1 MNKQRKTS
9 HILNVFQYDA
19 DGHVVLPASLALGI
33 APTGED
39 NSAKVPTTAWVRSI
53 IGTTGASYVPT
64 GRTITI
70 NGTSYDLSSNRSW
83 SIDTGVLT
91 ASAGSGISVSVVS
104 QNLNIVNTGL
114 LTATSGS
121 GISVSTVNQNLNIV
135 NTGLLTATAGAGISV
150 STVSQNLNIVNTGLL
165 TATAGSGITV
175 SVVNQNLNVVNTG
188 ILTASAGSGI
198 SLTVVGQNLN
208 VVNTGV
214 LTASAGAGI
223 SLSIV
228 DGNLNVVNTITNN
241 NQLTNGAAYITSSA
255 LTGYA
260 TETYVGTQI
269 SNLVDAAPGTLDT
282 LNELAAA
289 LGDDP
294 NFATTVSTSIGT
306 KVPQTRTLTINGTSY
321 DLTANRSW
329 TINSMVY
336 PSAGIALSTG
346 TAWGTSIT
354 DNSANWNTA
363 YGWGNHA
370 SAGYAASSHTHSIA
384 NVTGLQTALDGKQA
398 SGSYAASSHSH
409 IISDVT
415 GLQTALDGKQASLGY
430 TPYNATNPN
439 GYITGISFAN
449 VSSKPTTISGYG
461 ITDAITTGNIASQSV
476 SYASSTNLLNSLS
489 NYVWSASTL
498 PSGYNAGIQTSFVSA
513 SEGFPSYGS
522 VLTNRTYTGSE
533 GGTLQ
538 LFTPYGPAYGGTRLG
553 FRSGIYETGAW
564 SGWKYL
570 LNDSSDPYAANM
582 NQYVRTTDN
591 VNFNTVTI
599 SGKITT
605 AVTNGTIIS
614 HGSMTD
620 AFGYNNSYG
629 TYIGSAVGGTYY
641 IYGNGQMYNNGTI
654 VTLYHTGNIPTWN
667 QNTTGTAGS
676 ISGYNN
682 PTAAATAN
690 TIVYRDGSGHI
701 TGNYILGSYF
711 NSSAG
716 NSENPTIGQIWT
728 QSTGDNYLRKSTPAH
743 LISQLGLVTGGSS
756 PTFTEVYADNW
767 FRNNG
772 SNEGLY
778 NQVTTQHLSS
788 NTNGYW
794 DMSSTTSVSSIR
806 FYTGGHMSALRG
818 YVYANTSNEIGF
830 LNSGGSW
837 GLRMDNNYNV
847 QIYGQLTV
855 GSGTSSDIYMTD
867 TDESTRRIHTNS
879 GRIGFLNTSNNW
891 GAYCDNS
898 GNWFS
903 DHSMRAPIFY
913 DSNDT
918 TYYLDPNSS
927 TALFSNGVVV
937 AGNQGFQSRFYAN
950 GRNRIWSFYNS
961 DNYGISYF
969 QGGPDYIGL
978 HFGNPTQ
985 AASQFWVSDSG
996 IAQASGSMR
1005 APIFYDS
1012 NDTAYYLNPAGGS
1025 RLRNLYVGDSGDDW
1039 SDPGGWG
1046 TQVRFSNGPHVR
1058 FVLHARSPGIE
1069 AGMYV
1074 HTPGSVYIGSYT
1086 SHDVSMMYAGNRK
1099 MQITNSY
1106 IYTDVYLEAAGSLRA
1121 PIFYD
1126 SNDTGYYGDFASTSR
1141 MNNIILGSAYT
1152 PSYQGQLVLG
1162 HTSYNFNFLNGSWAS
1177 SVTAGILANCADEY
1191 EFAIHD
1197 SGNSVESL
1205 FIYQSSTGRIL
1216 MGRDI
1221 GWGSTPI
1228 QAAADFRAPQFRFT
1242 NSGNSAY
1249 FTGDTGW
1256 GARIYTDSG
1265 YIWFGPA
1272 NSSYAHIYTDRG
1284 QFYFN
1289 ADILINGT
1297 SLVKNDGGSYGISI
1311 SGNAGSVGGYS
1322 VSSLLKLNEWN
1333 GNVYLHT
1340 DGRIYGT
1347 IFYDANNDGY
1357 YLNPNG
1363 TSSIVNLHVQGGGY
1377 ASNAWSS
1384 SSGNE
1389 AVRVYAPGGA
1399 SASWDGGITGAFRI
1413 KLPQRANNTMWSM
1426 TVRIYN
1432 YSTNQTAEYTMG
1444 NYSYDQGGYNS
1455 SAHFIGA
1462 ASAPVYNVR
1471 FGNQDGVDC
1480 VWIGETSTSWSYP
1493 VVSVIDFQG
1502 GFRSGN
1508 ASTWDDGWNIT
1519 YVTSFGTVATTIYPS
1534 VKFGNVNAGD
1544 IGAASVS
1551 ASNVYASSDVRGNDV
1566 YTTGGWFRN
1575 HTNSNGIYWSSTGW
1589 HLYPKDGSDF
1599 YLRSG
1604 SSDASIQFMRG
1615 GTASNY
1621 IHNASDNAIGFLS
1634 TGRSWILRVDNS
1646 GNTTAS
1652 GDVTAY
1658 SDKRLKSDI
1667 TPINDALEKVLKL
1680 NGVSYKRIDLEDK
1693 STKIGFI
1700 AQDVKEI
1707 VPEVVSVQA
1716 DTLAGINDRHSIDY
1730 GKMVALLTEAIKE
1743 QQKQI
1748 EELQNKLDNVLS
1760 SR

>member
-19 DGHVVLPASLALGI
+19 DGHVVLPASLTLGI

-39 NSAKVPTTAWVRSI
+39 NSGKVPTTAWVRSI

-198 SLTVVGQNLN
+198 SLSVVGQNLN

-214 LTASAGAGI
+214 LTATAGAGI

-241 NQLTNGAAYITSSA
+241 NQLTNGAGYITSSA

-260 TETYVGTQI
+260 TETYVGTAI

-522 VLTNRTYTGSE
+522 VLTNRTYTGSQ

-654 VTLYHTGNIPTWN
+654 VTLLH
-667 QNTTGTAGS
+667 
-676 ISGYNN
+676 
-682 PTAAATAN
+682 
-690 TIVYRDGSGHI
+690 
-701 TGNYILGSYF
+701 
-711 NSSAG
+711 
-716 NSENPTIGQIWT
+716 
-728 QSTGDNYLRKSTPAH
+728 
-743 LISQLGLVTGGSS
+743 
-756 PTFTEVYADNW
+756 
-767 FRNNG
+767 
-772 SNEGLY
+772 
-778 NQVTTQHLSS
+778 SS
-788 NTNGYW
+788 NY
-794 DMSSTTSVSSIR
+794 SSYALPLS
-806 FYTGGHMSALRG
+806 GGTLS
-818 YVYANTSNEIGF
+818 NTLNIG
-830 LNSGGSW
+830 SGGSTNASLLNITGGTHNQVNITNGSGW
-837 GLRMDNNYNV
+837 GLLLGYCNEGSVSGYHGPYSAALINV
-847 QIYGQLTV
+847 QDGPLHLGTGNSSRAVVTQYGQLLINAASSGY
-855 GSGTSSDIYMTD
+855 GSNLYGYNLGMRGNSTQAYISVALSGQTLDTQGLIIGLDTTAARFHVRDSKTIIFANADVERMTLDTSANLVVNGSV
-867 TDESTRRIHTNS
+867 
-879 GRIGFLNTSNNW
+879 
-891 GAYCDNS
+891 
-898 GNWFS
+898 
-903 DHSMRAPIFY
+903 RAPIFY
-913 DSNDT
+913 DT
-918 TYYLDPNSS
+918 
-927 TALFSNGVVV
+927 
-937 AGNQGFQSRFYAN
+937 
-950 GRNRIWSFYNS
+950 
-961 DNYGISYF
+961 
-969 QGGPDYIGL
+969 
-978 HFGNPTQ
+978 
-985 AASQFWVSDSG
+985 
-996 IAQASGSMR
+996 
-1005 APIFYDS
+1005 

-1058 FVLHARSPGIE
+1058 FVLHARTPGIE

-1074 HTPGSVYIGSYT
+1074 HTPSSVYIGSYT
-1086 SHDVSMMYAGNRK
+1086 AHSVNMMVGGNSRLLIEDGRVYSH
-1099 MQITNSY
+1099 
-1106 IYTDVYLEAAGSLRA
+1106 VYMEAAGSMRA

-1126 SNDTGYYGDFASTSR
+1126 SNDTGYYLDPAGYSNLGRLRTNSSVNDSGTGAIYGRNHAYDTIEIRGYGSELMIGSQGTDIHINYRTCNSGISGHTPVNWYWRAGASNNYSNHYFGEVYANGWFRTTGSQGLYNPTNDAHFYPNTASYGSWRIDGSKNGWHGLHFASGSTLM
-1141 MNNIILGSAYT
+1141 MNGNETGVHREGYGWQWRWDNGTFYIHGNSYGGGTGYAVITAGNIGSQSV
-1152 PSYQGQLVLG
+1152 SY
-1162 HTSYNFNFLNGSWAS
+1162 AS
-1177 SVTAGILANCADEY
+1177 SAGSVAWTNVSGRPTA
-1191 EFAIHD
+1191 
-1197 SGNSVESL
+1197 V
-1205 FIYQSSTGRIL
+1205 SSF
-1216 MGRDI
+1216 
-1221 GWGSTPI
+1221 S
-1228 QAAADFRAPQFRFT
+1228 
-1242 NSGNSAY
+1242 N
-1249 FTGDTGW
+1249 
-1256 GARIYTDSG
+1256 DSG
-1265 YIWFGPA
+1265 YVTSGGEI
-1272 NSSYAHIYTDRG
+1272 NRSYRG
-1284 QFYFN
+1284 IIQ
-1289 ADILINGT
+1289 DTRGGQR
-1297 SLVKNDGGSYGISI
+1297 SPNDYDDYRVSWEFTNQIV
-1311 SGNAGSVGGYS
+1311 SGWHSVMTLQG
-1322 VSSLLKLNEWN
+1322 W
-1333 GNVYLHT
+1333 H
-1340 DGRIYGT
+1340 
-1347 IFYDANNDGY
+1347 DGY
-1357 YLNPNG
+1357 
-1363 TSSIVNLHVQGGGY
+1363 
-1377 ASNAWSS
+1377 AAWQIIGPS
-1384 SSGNE
+1384 
-1389 AVRVYAPGGA
+1389 
-1399 SASWDGGITGAFRI
+1399 D
-1413 KLPQRANNTMWSM
+1413 
-1426 TVRIYN
+1426 
-1432 YSTNQTAEYTMG
+1432 
-1444 NYSYDQGGYNS
+1444 
-1455 SAHFIGA
+1455 SAHE
-1462 ASAPVYNVR
+1462 N
-1471 FGNQDGVDC
+1471 
-1480 VWIGETSTSWSYP
+1480 W
-1493 VVSVIDFQG
+1493 
-1502 GFRSGN
+1502 
-1508 ASTWDDGWNIT
+1508 
-1519 YVTSFGTVATTIYPS
+1519 
-1534 VKFGNVNAGD
+1534 
-1544 IGAASVS
+1544 
-1551 ASNVYASSDVRGNDV
+1551 
-1566 YTTGGWFRN
+1566 
-1575 HTNSNGIYWSSTGW
+1575 
-1589 HLYPKDGSDF
+1589 

-1604 SSDASIQFMRG
+1604 NNTSWNSLRSIIHSGNISSQTVSNSDMVDGYHASNFLGYNGNSYYQVNTWLQMNGTHGIYYPSYNGAHFYVNTTSSYTQFRLDGSRG
-1615 GTASNY
+1615 GYGGIWDSYSAVHGIMYDSGGNGGVYREANGLWYFYYHLGNNCMGVGT
-1621 IHNASDNAIGFLS
+1621 S
-1634 TGRSWILRVDNS
+1634 TTSSSYKMYVNGTVYA
-1646 GNTTAS
+1646 T
-1652 GDVTAY
+1652 GDVIAY
-1658 SDKRLKSDI
+1658 SDRRKKTNI
-1667 TPINDALEKVLKL
+1667 ETIKNALEKVTNLR
-1680 NGVSYKRIDLEDK
+1680 GVFYD
-1693 STKIGFI
+1693 KIGEESKGRQLGVI
-1700 AQDVKEI
+1700 AQEVDEVLPEAVNYAADVDE
-1707 VPEVVSVQA
+1707 
-1716 DTLAGINDRHSIDY
+1716 Y
-1730 GKMVALLTEAIKE
+1730 GVKYGNMVGVLIEAIKE